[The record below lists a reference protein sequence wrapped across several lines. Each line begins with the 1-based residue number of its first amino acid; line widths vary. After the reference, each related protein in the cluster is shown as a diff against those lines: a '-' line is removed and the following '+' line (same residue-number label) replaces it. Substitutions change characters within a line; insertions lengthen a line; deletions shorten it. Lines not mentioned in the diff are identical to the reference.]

1 MAPPSQR
8 RGGGGFR
15 VSRRGLL
22 IGGGAAIGL
31 VVAWQVW
38 PRDYE
43 PNLVADEG
51 ESLFGAFL
59 KIGTDGRVTVA
70 VPQAELGQGSYTALP
85 QILADELGADWN
97 TVGVEPAPLSPLYAN
112 HLFLE
117 EFAAGTLPT
126 ALGRWAMEEQA
137 ERSALMVTGG
147 STSVRAFEPRL
158 RQAGAAARALLQM
171 EAAERWGADW
181 QELDTAGGFVIR
193 GDQRLSFAELAAGA
207 ARRSPPDDL
216 PVRGGIENRLAGRE
230 LPRIDTPAKIDG
242 SARFAGDVRLPG
254 MLFASVR
261 SGPPGS
267 RLTRFDREAGG
278 RVPGVTAIFRNAEW
292 LAVAAT
298 NWWAADK
305 ALGLM
310 APRFAVPSGAAT
322 SASIDRALAAALGGE
337 ADMLVETGDHEAQLA
352 ANDVISADYAVDPAP
367 SAPPETMSA
376 TVRISGDLMEVWAA
390 TQAPGLAR
398 AAAARATGFAEDR
411 ITIHPTI
418 GGGGYG
424 RRLENEAIAQ
434 AAAMALNL
442 GRPIQLTW
450 PRIEDIKKDRVR
462 PPAAAKMVA
471 RFGNGGTIA
480 ALGAKIAAPRT
491 NSGLFE
497 RLRPGALIGASDAA
511 DVAGAAP
518 PYAIPAIRIE
528 RAVADVGIATGMA
541 RGGAHVAT
549 CFFNECF
556 IDELARR
563 ASMEPVGFRMQMLG
577 ENPRAAQVLNVA
589 ATLGGWD
596 GGPAGSGMGIAL
608 HSAFGSY
615 IALLVEIEMSEEQ
628 RPRLL
633 RAVAAVDCGRVVNP
647 NLVRQQI
654 EGGIVHGL
662 AGAIGQPLAFGQGLP
677 TADDLGAL
685 RLPGFADAAEISVEV
700 IPSED
705 DPGGV
710 TDLGVAPVGPAIANA
725 VASLTG
731 QRLRRLPLSLGPRS

>member
-1 MAPPSQR
+1 MAPDGQR
-8 RGGGGFR
+8 REGGGFR
-15 VSRRGLL
+15 LSRRGLL
-22 IGGGAAIGL
+22 IGGGAAVGL

-38 PRDYE
+38 PREYE
-43 PNLVADEG
+43 PNLVADAG

-59 KIGTDGRVTVA
+59 KIGTDGRVIVA

-97 TVGVEPAPLSPLYAN
+97 TIGVEPAPLSPLYAN
-112 HLFLE
+112 PLFLE
-117 EFAAGTLPT
+117 DFARGTLPT
-126 ALGRWAMEEQA
+126 GAGRWAMEEQA

-158 RQAGAAARALLQM
+158 RRAGAAARALLQM
-171 EAAERWGADW
+171 EAAERWGVDW
-181 QELDTAGGFVIR
+181 TELDTAGGFVVR
-193 GDQRLSFAELAAGA
+193 GEQRLPFAELAAGA
-207 ARRSPPDDL
+207 SGRTPPDEL
-216 PVRGGIENRLAGRE
+216 PVRGGIENRLAGQE

-242 SARFAGDVRLPG
+242 SARFAADVRLPG

-267 RLTRFDREAGG
+267 QLTRFDREAGAH
-278 RVPGVTAIFRNAEW
+278 VPGVTAIFRNPEW
-292 LAVAAT
+292 LGVAAT

-310 APRFAVPSGAAT
+310 APRFAVPAGAAT
-322 SASIDRALAAALGGE
+322 NASIERALAEALGGE
-337 ADMLVETGDHEAQLA
+337 AEMLTETGDHEAQLA
-352 ANDVISADYAVDPAP
+352 ANDVISTSYVVDPAP

-376 TVRISGDLMEVWAA
+376 TVRIEGDLMEVWAA

-398 AAAARATGFAEDR
+398 AAAARAVGFSEDQV
-411 ITIHPTI
+411 TIHPTI

-424 RRLENEAIAQ
+424 RRLENDAIAQ
-434 AAAMALNL
+434 AATMAQSL

-450 PRIEDIKKDRVR
+450 PRIEEIKKDRVR
-462 PPAAAKMVA
+462 PPVAARMTA
-471 RFGNGGTIA
+471 RYGNGGTIA
-480 ALGAKIAAPRT
+480 AWGARIAAPRT
-491 NSGLFE
+491 TAALFD
-497 RLRPGALIGASDAA
+497 RLRPGALIGASDQA
-511 DVAGAAP
+511 DVAGAVP
-518 PYAIPAIRIE
+518 LYAIPALRIE
-528 RAVADVGIATGMA
+528 RAIAEVGIETGLV

-549 CFFNECF
+549 CFFTESF
-556 IDELARR
+556 VDELARR
-563 ASMEPVGFRMQMLG
+563 ASMEAVGFRMQMLG
-577 ENPRAAQVLNVA
+577 DNPRAAQVLNVA

-615 IALLVEIEMSEEQ
+615 IALLVEVEMTEEQ

-662 AGAIGQPLAFGQGLP
+662 AGAIGRPLVFDQGLP

-685 RLPGFADAAEISVEV
+685 GLPGFADAAEISVEI

-710 TDLGVAPVGPAIANA
+710 TDLAVALVGPAVANA
-725 VASLTG
+725 IASLTG
-731 QRLRRLPLSLGPRS
+731 RRIRRLPLVIG